1 MTNFKIGNL
10 SVDPVAY
17 GSQGN
22 AILGIRGSGK
32 TYTATFIA
40 EKLFEAGV
48 PFIAFDPIGVWRY
61 LRIPG
66 KGRGYPVVVA
76 GGQEGDLPLTV
87 ASAPEIVRAAMLG
100 GVSLVIDLFT
110 IDLSKADWK
119 RIVTSCVKVL
129 LHENSRHGLRHI
141 FIEEAAE
148 FAPQRVGP
156 DQGQVYAEIEKLARM
171 GGNARLGYTLINQRA
186 EEVNKAVLELCDS
199 LFLHRQ
205 KGRNSLTALSKW
217 LDVGNVKDA
226 KTIINSMSSLPQG
239 QCWAWM
245 GETEEPVL
253 IKVPAKNSLHPDR
266 TIMRGATSTKLKSA
280 VDVDKFVSAMKQ
292 NLVKIE
298 AEAEA
303 NDPAKLRKQI
313 ADLQKQL
320 KGKGAP
326 VADPKLNEARLN
338 AAHQEGYDAGVAAW
352 GMAAESWQAT
362 LAQKVFHMIGG
373 DKFKFGGAKKAPK
386 FEITHIPTDRT
397 TFVPLG
403 KIKAAEMTNSVPTV
417 RYEGYSEYSR
427 AEQRIIDSMF
437 FWLSVDQAQPSR
449 PQVAAIAG
457 YSVRSSGFEKL
468 VSTLSTKGVLAR
480 PSPGLLTLNEDFKPQ
495 ERHIMNKAQ
504 AGQKFGDILTPA
516 QGRVLGAF
524 ADGASKRADIAERSG
539 YSETSSGFEKT
550 LSQLSSMG
558 VVVRPQAGYVALSE
572 WVKELRD

>member
-1 MTNFKIGNL
+1 MSNFKIGSL

-22 AILGIRGSGK
+22 AILGIRDSGK

-40 EKLFEAGV
+40 EKLFEAGI

-129 LHENSRHGLRHI
+129 LHENSKHGLRHI

-217 LDVGNVKDA
+217 LEIGNVKDA
-226 KTIINSMSSLPQG
+226 KAIINSISSLPKG
-239 QCWAWM
+239 ECWAWM
-245 GETEEPVL
+245 GETEEPIL
-253 IKVPAKNSLHPDR
+253 IKVPHKNSLHPDR
-266 TIMRGATSTKLKSA
+266 TIMRGETSAKLKSA

-292 NLVKIE
+292 NLVKVE
-298 AEAEA
+298 QEAEA
-303 NDPAKLRKQI
+303 NDPVKLRKQI

-320 KGKGAP
+320 KGKAP
-326 VADPKLNEARLN
+326 AAADPKLIEARLKD
-338 AAHQEGYDAGVAAW
+338 AYDAGWSACHDDMLLGISCW
-352 GMAAESWQAT
+352 RSDI
-362 LAQKVFHMIGG
+362 AQKVFELIHKEMFQSSS
-373 DKFKFGGAKKAPK
+373 KKKAQR
-386 FEITHIPTDRT
+386 FEVTHTVKDDVTFRPSAIITSSQRIENAPSDVVSNE
-397 TFVPLG
+397 F
-403 KIKAAEMTNSVPTV
+403 
-417 RYEGYSEYSR
+417 SR
-427 AEQRIIDSMF
+427 VEQRILDSIN
-437 FWLSVDQAQPSR
+437 FWSSVGTPQPTR

-468 VSTLSTKGVLAR
+468 ISTLTTKGAISR
-480 PSPGLLTLNEDFKPQ
+480 PAPGLVAIANAVNM
-495 ERHIMNKAQ
+495 HYMNRDEAK
-504 AGQKFGDILTPA
+504 QKFSS
-516 QGRVLGAF
+516 VLGGAQRRVVDAF
-524 ADGASKRADIAERSG
+524 GGGQCARSEIAEKSG
-539 YSETSSGFEKT
+539 YSETSSGFDKT

-558 VVVRPQAGYVALSE
+558 VVVRTQPGYVALAE
-572 WVKELRD
+572 WVKEIL